1 MIIHA
6 SVVKEARTQRG
17 WTQQQ
22 LAEIA
27 GLSLRTIQR
36 VESQGQAS
44 VETCSALCAVLE
56 VERETLLQQPP
67 RERASAYRRHF
78 IVAVVAAI
86 VIGFVSGV
94 VITLLLQS

>member
-1 MIIHA
+1 MIIHT

-22 LAEIA
+22 LAEVT

-44 VETCSALCAVLE
+44 VETCNALCAVLE
-56 VERETLLQQPP
+56 ITRDELLVNTAERRSSPYSTG
-67 RERASAYRRHF
+67 F
-78 IVAVVAAI
+78 VVAILAA
-86 VIGFVSGV
+86 VGIGFASGV
-94 VITLLLQS
+94 VLTLVLQ